1 MTEDV
6 IPAEDELS
14 EYVQLELAQT
24 GGHIGFVSGKAP
36 GYPVYWLEQ
45 RIIEFLDGYF

>member
-14 EYVQLELAQT
+14 EYVLLELAQT

-45 RIIEFLDGYF
+45 RIIEFFDGCI